1 MEVSVPELWAHCPS
15 KQLLAQNQRSL
26 RPLQVYPFQ
35 QASEGQSRLTFTPA
49 GWSQQGLPRLS
60 TTLIEDIMICYLGG
74 VKMQMKDVALEQL
87 CQRKIEMPEVTPPV
101 QDGLWDLPGF
111 SEARDYLDRK
121 GLSSTWVDEVVDPSG
136 RLACFERMGNPTIG
150 VNVRHTKATG
160 WMAVLALSSAETS
173 LSCCQD
179 YSGTIPAARIQSSA
193 HFA

>member
-87 CQRKIEMPEVTPPV
+87 CQRKIEMPEVTLCKMVCGIFPAFQRRGTIWTVRDSPAL
-101 QDGLWDLPGF
+101 GLTRWLIHQAGWP
-111 SEARDYLDRK
+111 ALR
-121 GLSSTWVDEVVDPSG
+121 
-136 RLACFERMGNPTIG
+136 RMGNPTIG

-193 HFA
+193 HFS